1 MDDERLPKRRFYRDV
16 VTGFRRQGD
25 QDRLNKETLET
36 FLKLLQMNPANLD
49 ENSEDRRSE
58 LRSQLHPHR
67 KRKREALQSQLRPL
81 NVNAQPPLTCPRCQR
96 TSRAPTGLVGYLRT
110 NCNTRG
116 YTSFSV
122 LVQLGLILRA
132 DD

>member
-1 MDDERLPKRRFYRDV
+1 MNLANWEVLGRDRPTWRRTAK
-16 VTGFRRQGD
+16 TGAANYEA
-25 QDRLNKETLET
+25 DRITAV
-36 FLKLLQMNPANLD
+36 KL
-49 ENSEDRRSE
+49 
-58 LRSQLHPHR
+58 
-67 KRKREALQSQLRPL
+67 KREAFKSQLCPL

-116 YTSFSV
+116 YTSCSV
-122 LVQLGLILRA
+122 LVQLCLSLRA